1 MTRLL
6 PAHPY
11 HPGLGGVKV
20 LVDEDH
26 PEACVLTVF
35 DGCTDEPVAWA
46 AHDWPVPPT
55 RHKAVHALVQGR
67 LHEAFPDPDIR
78 WYLGRPWEAEV
89 TITIAALG
97 HDLSRGEVTVHAE
110 EERYGLPWIGRL
122 AHTAGGLMWR
132 YDLIAWPASVDPLDV
147 VFLGRVCEIFDRL
160 RQGGIAPAA
169 TRQTLTSVWQGPP
182 PYLTGV
188 PFLVASGDNIWVK
201 YLRRCTS
208 RADALAEARPP
219 V

>member
-20 LVDEDH
+20 LVDNQQRGQ
-26 PEACVLTVF
+26 CVLAVF
-35 DGCTDEPVAWA
+35 DRCTDEPVAWA
-46 AHDWPVPPT
+46 AHDWATPPT

-67 LHEAFPDPDIR
+67 LHDMFPDPDIG
-78 WYLGRPWEAEV
+78 WYLGRLWEAEV
-89 TITIAALG
+89 TIAIEALE
-97 HDLSRGEVTVHAE
+97 HDLTRGNVTIHSE
-110 EERYGLPWIGRL
+110 EESHEFPWIGRL
-122 AHTAGGLMWR
+122 VHTAGGLMWR
-132 YDLIAWPASVDPLDV
+132 YDLIAWPKSVDPLDV
-147 VFLGRVCEIFDRL
+147 VFLGRVCEIFDGL
-160 RQGGIAPAA
+160 RKGGIAPAA
-169 TRQTLTSVWQGPP
+169 TRQTLTSVWQGAP
-182 PYLTGV
+182 PYVTGV

-208 RADALAEARPP
+208 RADALAEAGQP